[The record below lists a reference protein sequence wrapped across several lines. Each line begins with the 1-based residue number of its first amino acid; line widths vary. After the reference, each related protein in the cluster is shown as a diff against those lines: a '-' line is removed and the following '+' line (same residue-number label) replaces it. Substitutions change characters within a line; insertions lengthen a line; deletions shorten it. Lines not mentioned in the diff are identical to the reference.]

1 MSSFCPFGPVKRS
14 PASSDDVYFQPLGR
28 PIVYPCCPWCVVCA
42 TALPA
47 PPSPGVRRAAGRVAA
62 PCRWRRG
69 GFLARARGRG
79 GGAVGVGAALVV
91 LPGLGAGVLS
101 ATVRPPP
108 GPWAPLPSSSS
119 PPRVRASTVPITAS
133 TTTSAMTTSVR
144 RGTTSVI
151 EARGTGRAGRS
162 GGAIT
167 GQPELRPPVDALA
180 PRAPSA
186 PRAAPAV
193 PAAGLAVVAERGV
206 DRVAAAGSVSGV
218 RAAAPDAEADGVP
231 PDLVRAAPAAP
242 AATAPCARNAA
253 RRAASPRPPRPAWPR
268 RPAYRAARAAARPG
282 WRPPAGRRRRAR

>member
-1 MSSFCPFGPVKRS
+1 M
-14 PASSDDVYFQPLGR
+14 
-28 PIVYPCCPWCVVCA
+28 
-42 TALPA
+42 
-47 PPSPGVRRAAGRVAA
+47 
-62 PCRWRRG
+62 
-69 GFLARARGRG
+69 
-79 GGAVGVGAALVV
+79 
-91 LPGLGAGVLS
+91 
-101 ATVRPPP
+101 
-108 GPWAPLPSSSS
+108 
-119 PPRVRASTVPITAS
+119 PITAS

-180 PRAPSA
+180 PRAPPA

-242 AATAPCARNAA
+242 AATAALRTERSAPRSFS
-253 RRAASPRPPRPAWPR
+253 AASSPRLTPPSRVPGCSGSGTTRVASAANYRR
-268 RPAYRAARAAARPG
+268 RPAR
-282 WRPPAGRRRRAR
+282 